1 MSNIEY
7 SIIKNLSLKNKYAIV
22 TGGFGNIGIK
32 ILETLFE
39 LNCKVLVIDLFNN
52 NTEKIIKDFEN
63 KFKINKGNELIFH
76 NVNLSDKEEI
86 IKFTNNIK
94 VKYSKIDIIINCAA
108 LVNSTKLKGWTVPFE
123 EQSMESFDL
132 CMNINTKAPIILFQK
147 LIPLLKK
154 SECAKVINISSI
166 YGAYGN
172 DFNIYEGTDMH
183 SPIAY
188 SVSKSSLN
196 IMTKYLASLYGKD
209 KICINSIILGGIFRN
224 QNKNFVKKYTEK
236 TPLLRMGTENDIK
249 GLIAYLSSNLSNYMT
264 GQNIPLDGGLTC
276 KV

>member
-1 MSNIEY
+1 MSNIEF
-7 SIIKNLSLKNKYAIV
+7 SIFKNLNLENKYAIV
-22 TGGFGNIGIK
+22 TGGFGSIGVK

-39 LNCKVLVIDLFNN
+39 LKCKVIVIDILND
-52 NTEKIIKDFEN
+52 NTNKTIKDFED
-63 KFKINKGNELIFH
+63 KFNIEKDNELIFF
-76 NVNLSDKEEI
+76 NVNLSNKDEI
-86 IKFTNNIK
+86 IEFTEK
-94 VKYSKIDIIINCAA
+94 VKEKYSKIDIIINCAA
-108 LVNSTKLKGWTVPFE
+108 LVNSTKLKGWAVPFE

-132 CMNINTKAPIILFQK
+132 CMDINTKAPIILFQN

-154 SECAKVINISSI
+154 SNCAKVINISSI

-172 DFNIYEGTDMH
+172 DFNIYEGTNMH

-188 SVSKSSLN
+188 SVSKSALN

-224 QNKNFVKKYTEK
+224 QNESFVEKYNEK

-249 GLIAYLSSNLSNYMT
+249 GLIAYLSSNLSDYMT

>member
-1 MSNIEY
+1 MSTIEF
-7 SIIKNLSLKNKYAIV
+7 SIFKNLSLDNKYAIV

-39 LNCKVLVIDLFNN
+39 LNCKVIVIDILND
-52 NTEKIIKDFEN
+52 NTNKTIKDFED
-63 KFKINKGNELIFH
+63 KFNITRDNQLMFYSAD
-76 NVNLSDKEEI
+76 LSDKEEI

-94 VKYSKIDIIINCAA
+94 EKYSKIDIIINCAA
-108 LVNSTKLKGWTVPFE
+108 LVNSTNLKGWTVPFE

-132 CMNINTKAPIILFQK
+132 CMDINAKAPLILFQN

-154 SECAKVINISSI
+154 SDCAKVINISSI

-172 DFNIYEGTDMH
+172 DFNIYEGTNMH

-188 SVSKSSLN
+188 SVSKSALN

-209 KICINSIILGGIFRN
+209 KICINSIILGGIFRS
-224 QNKNFVKKYTEK
+224 QNESFVKKYNEK

-249 GLIAYLSSNLSNYMT
+249 GLIAYLSSNLSDYMT

>member
-1 MSNIEY
+1 MSTIEF
-7 SIIKNLSLKNKYAIV
+7 SIFKNLSLDNKYAIV

-39 LNCKVLVIDLFNN
+39 LNCKVIVIDILNN
-52 NTEKIIKDFEN
+52 NTNKTIKDFED
-63 KFKINKGNELIFH
+63 KFNITRDNQLMFYSAD
-76 NVNLSDKEEI
+76 LSDKEEI

-94 VKYSKIDIIINCAA
+94 EKYSKIDIIINCAA
-108 LVNSTKLKGWTVPFE
+108 LVNSTNLKGWTVPFE

-132 CMNINTKAPIILFQK
+132 CMDINAKAPLILFQN

-154 SECAKVINISSI
+154 SDCAKVINISSI

-172 DFNIYEGTDMH
+172 DFNIYEGTNMH

-188 SVSKSSLN
+188 SVSKSALN

-209 KICINSIILGGIFRN
+209 KICINSIILGGIFRS
-224 QNKNFVKKYTEK
+224 QNESFVKKYNEK

-249 GLIAYLSSNLSNYMT
+249 GLIAYLSSNLSDYMT

>member
-1 MSNIEY
+1 MSTIEF
-7 SIIKNLSLKNKYAIV
+7 SIFKNLSLDNKYALV

-39 LNCKVLVIDLFNN
+39 LNCKVIVIDILNN
-52 NTEKIIKDFEN
+52 NTNKTIKDFEE
-63 KFKINKGNELIFH
+63 KFNIKRDNQLMFYS
-76 NVNLSDKEEI
+76 VDLSDKEEI

-94 VKYSKIDIIINCAA
+94 EKYIKIDIIINCAA
-108 LVNSTKLKGWTVPFE
+108 LVNSTKLKGWNVPFE

-132 CMNINTKAPIILFQK
+132 CMDINAKAPLILFQH

-154 SECAKVINISSI
+154 SDCAKVINISSI

-188 SVSKSSLN
+188 SVSKSALN

-224 QNKNFVKKYTEK
+224 QNESFVEKYNEK

-249 GLIAYLSSNLSNYMT
+249 GLIAYLSSNLSDYMT